1 MNKARIVFAALA
13 LAGFCCVLQGCAG
26 HRRVSGAV
34 GIHGSSSGGW
44 GHSISVG
51 VHSHGRRW

>member
-1 MNKARIVFAALA
+1 MNKARMVLAALA
-13 LAGFCCVLQGCAG
+13 LAGLCCVLQGCAG
-26 HRRVSGAV
+26 NRRVSGGI
-34 GIHGSSSGGW
+34 GIHGSSSGRW

>member
-1 MNKARIVFAALA
+1 MNKAQMVLAALA
-13 LAGFCCVLQGCAG
+13 LVGIFGVLEGCAG
-26 HRRVSGAV
+26 RSRVSGAV
-34 GIHGSSSGGW
+34 GIHGSSSGRW

>member
-1 MNKARIVFAALA
+1 
-13 LAGFCCVLQGCAG
+13 VLQGCAG
-26 HRRVSGAV
+26 NPRVSGAV
-34 GIHGSSSGGW
+34 GIHGSSSGRW

>member
-1 MNKARIVFAALA
+1 MRGARALLAALA
-13 LAGFCCVLQGCAG
+13 LAGLCCVLEGCTG
-26 HRRVSGAV
+26 QRRVSGAV

>member
-1 MNKARIVFAALA
+1 MNKAQTVLAALA
-13 LAGFCCVLQGCAG
+13 LAGLCGVLQGCAG
-26 HRRVSGAV
+26 NRRVSGGI

-44 GHSISVG
+44 GHSLSVG